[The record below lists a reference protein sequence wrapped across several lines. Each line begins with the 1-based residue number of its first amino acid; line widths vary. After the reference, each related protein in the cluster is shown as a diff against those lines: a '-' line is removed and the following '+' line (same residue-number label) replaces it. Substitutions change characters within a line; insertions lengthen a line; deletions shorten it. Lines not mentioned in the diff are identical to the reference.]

1 MRYLLARL
9 VLIVALAIALSSA
22 TPSTSPQS
30 AKKTTTAPTKSAKP
44 SPFNVLAKRASEAWS
59 NHQYADA
66 AKLYRQAVDLK
77 PSWAEG
83 WGFLASSLYQL
94 ENYAEARDAYRETTI
109 LTPKNAASWAYLG
122 LCEYELKDYQ
132 RAFDDLAKAESM
144 GLGEDHDLTA
154 QVKYHR
160 AILWSTAGQFEK
172 GLGEMLFFPA
182 HNLASPEIV
191 QAIGLSVL
199 RIPIFPYEVPEDKQE
214 EIILAGEASFA
225 ANAQHMDLA
234 QKLYQQLVDKY
245 PQEPNVHFAYG
256 QFLSHTDLDG
266 AIKEY
271 EKEVKLNPA
280 HAYARIEAAYLYLKM
295 GNMDKAAEQAQE
307 AVKLQPRYA
316 AAHNLLG
323 RVFLEQNRTSDAVS
337 ELAQATRLAPD
348 NSSFHLNLARAYQK
362 AGETTLASKEISTFN
377 ELEKRKTEQQPQ
389 KPPAPPGAQ

>member
-1 MRYLLARL
+1 MPCLPHRFCIFVVPLL
-9 VLIVALAIALSSA
+9 VLLPWVALSA
-22 TPSTSPQS
+22 QIPIKKKAPNPPS
-30 AKKTTTAPTKSAKP
+30 AK
-44 SPFNVLAKRASEAWS
+44 SPPFDDLAKHAEEAWK

-66 AKLYRQAVDLK
+66 AKLYRQAVDSR

-94 ENYAEARDAYRETTI
+94 ERYSEARDAYRETTI
-109 LTPKNAASWAYLG
+109 LTPKNAPSWAYLG
-122 LCEYELKDYQ
+122 LCEYELRDYQ
-132 RAFDDLAKAESM
+132 RAFEDLAKAESM

-182 HNLASPEIV
+182 HNLASPEII

-199 RIPIFPYEVPEDKQE
+199 RIPIFPYEIPQEKQE
-214 EIILAGEASFA
+214 EIILAGEASYA
-225 ANAQHMDLA
+225 ANAEHMDVA
-234 QKLYQQLVDKY
+234 QKIYAQLVEKY
-245 PQEPNVHFAYG
+245 PNEPNVHFAYG
-256 QFLSHTDLDG
+256 QFLSHIDLDN

-271 EKEVKLNPA
+271 EKEIEINPA

-295 GNMDKAAEQAQE
+295 GNLDKALVHSQE

-323 RVFLEQNRTSDAVS
+323 RVFLEQNRAADAIS
-337 ELAQATRLAPD
+337 ELGEATKLAPE
-348 NSSFHLNLARAYQK
+348 NASFHLNLARAYQK
-362 AGETTLASKEISTFN
+362 AGDTTLAAKEIATFN
-377 ELEKRKTEQQPQ
+377 ELDKKRTEQQPS
-389 KPPAPPGAQ
+389 KPPPPPGTP